1 LMGKPLVNLFLY
13 AGSNKIKCTISTL
26 SVIQVY
32 DVLLQKIG
40 KDTEAHQVLTC
51 AARCQQMSSKVSW
64 IQQCEDWLPNG
75 LNNSGDQMQ
84 QNSYVGHLFT
94 YFSSNNLISLVCL
107 FFIFHLAHSI
117 NLFIQIFVFQF
128 IGILIYLSIS
138 TYIYRYIYICMIFTH
153 ANNWHFRTLEHLN
166 NKNYSILILINI
178 KNFTYCWLML
188 GTFS

>member
-1 LMGKPLVNLFLY
+1 MTSLATAPSVNSIFTYWSTASLATILMGKPLVNLFLY

-75 LNNSGDQMQ
+75 LNNSGEQMQ

-117 NLFIQIFVFQF
+117 NLFIQIFGFQI

-138 TYIYRYIYICMIFTH
+138 TYIYIYVWFLPMPIIGIS
-153 ANNWHFRTLEHLN
+153 EH
-166 NKNYSILILINI
+166 
-178 KNFTYCWLML
+178 
-188 GTFS
+188 